1 MHALLSGLL
10 GAVLVVLIYGLSY
23 LPSTTLDRWDDSE
36 EVIGVDA
43 GADAGTAATA
53 PATRR
58 RRPERHGLNLGM
70 VEPTGIE
77 PVTSAVRLLRSP
89 N

>member
-36 EVIGVDA
+36 EIIGVDA

-53 PATRR
+53 AATRD
-58 RRPERHGLNLGM
+58 GGD
-70 VEPTGIE
+70 G
-77 PVTSAVRLLRSP
+77 RSGTV
-89 N
+89 